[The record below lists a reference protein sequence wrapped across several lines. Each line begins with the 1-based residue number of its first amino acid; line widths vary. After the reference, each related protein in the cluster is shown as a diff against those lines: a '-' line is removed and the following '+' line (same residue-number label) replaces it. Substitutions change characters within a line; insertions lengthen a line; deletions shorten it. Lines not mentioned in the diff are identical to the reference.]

1 MKFAEDEPWSLNTP
15 APDIRYGMPGVLA
28 SGKLLA
34 SEDFLTAANSNH
46 WMVSMD
52 YLSVLWRALAA
63 AFISLTGHG
72 AAVVTLLLACGFLPH
87 GAVRAGEFQLL
98 SVKEQPPGTVV
109 ATAAILTGS
118 TPRAGD
124 FRLKVN
130 GHAVGGSDIK
140 PASAVVLDTSIILEI
155 DQSGSMGT
163 GRIRQI
169 QEALRTVLGKPDS
182 NLNLALWAFDT
193 EVRKIHGF
201 SRDPAQLS
209 KSIAEISAKYGRDSK
224 TKLFEAI
231 ELGLSELRSRDGKD
245 LKRLIVI
252 TDGKDDGSSIS
263 EDVAASNANA
273 QNIAIDVIGFGDV
286 AAPDAELLGRLTKN
300 TGGHFIS
307 ARSAQELAGELH
319 KLFNIAP
326 PRVFDVT
333 FRYEPSTDGRQADSA
348 QVELSPSG
356 KAPATQAITQR
367 LSAFHT
373 GDAAKPA
380 SSDKNRE
387 GNFDV
392 GTLLGILI
400 GIIVAIVLFMMV
412 KKRPAPSAAPPPPPA
427 PPPVRPAPAGRA
439 RTSVGFAFPA
449 PAPGQPAA
457 LLYCTGG
464 PAKGRKYPVE
474 QRTFHIG
481 SGEANELQLS
491 DEYVSNRHAV
501 IKYDEGNL
509 YLSDSESR
517 NGTWLNDARL
527 GQTARV
533 LSPGD
538 RIRTGKSIF
547 ELVPPGEQPV
557 GEPYQNQKD
566 EGESL
571 VP

>member
-1 MKFAEDEPWSLNTP
+1 M
-15 APDIRYGMPGVLA
+15 
-28 SGKLLA
+28 
-34 SEDFLTAANSNH
+34 H
-46 WMVSMD
+46 
-52 YLSVLWRALAA
+52 
-63 AFISLTGHG
+63 
-72 AAVVTLLLACGFLPH
+72 
-87 GAVRAGEFQLL
+87 AGELQLL
-98 SVKEQPPGTVV
+98 SVKEQSPGTVV
-109 ATAAILTGS
+109 ATAAILAGG
-118 TPRAGD
+118 TPRAAD

-130 GHAVGGSDIK
+130 GHAVDGSDIK

-155 DQSGSMGT
+155 DQSGSMGA
-163 GRIRQI
+163 GRIKQI

-182 NLNLALWAFDT
+182 NLNLALWTFDT

-209 KSIAEISAKYGRDSK
+209 KSIAAISAKYGRDSK

-252 TDGKDDGSSIS
+252 TDGRDDGSSIS
-263 EDVAASNANA
+263 EDVVASKANA

-286 AAPDAELLGRLTKN
+286 AAPDAELLARLTKN

-307 ARSAQELAGELH
+307 AHSAQELARELH

-326 PRVFDVT
+326 PRVFDVM
-333 FRYEPSTDGRQADSA
+333 FRYEPSADGRQADSA
-348 QVELSPSG
+348 EVEYGPPG
-356 KAPATQAITQR
+356 KASATQPIAQR
-367 LSAFHT
+367 LSAFQA
-373 GDAAKPA
+373 GGSQKPA
-380 SSDKNRE
+380 SSDKIRE
-387 GNFDV
+387 GNLDV

-400 GIIVAIVLFMMV
+400 GIIVAVVLFMMV
-412 KKRPAPSAAPPPPPA
+412 RKPRPTPPAAPPPPA
-427 PPPVRPAPAGRA
+427 PPPVRPAPARRA

-457 LLYCTGG
+457 FLYCTGG

-474 QRTFHIG
+474 QRVFHIG

-491 DEYVSNRHAV
+491 DDYVSNRHAA

-527 GQTARV
+527 DQTARA

-538 RIRTGKSIF
+538 RIRTGRSTF

-557 GEPYQNQKD
+557 GEPYQKD